1 MRFQM
6 PSYSVCT
13 PMEKGTMIQEF
24 LRLMG
29 VVPLLVMLPRMSTSM
44 ELYGRP
50 ADNSSAVSIPSQPL
64 HCRKY
69 DTTCATTALNQ
80 GTSVII

>member
-13 PMEKGTMIQEF
+13 PMEKGMMIQPPF
-24 LRLMG
+24 RLMG
-29 VVPLLVMLPRMSTSM
+29 VVPLLVMLPRIRTSM

-50 ADNSSAVSIPSQPL
+50 ADDKS
-64 HCRKY
+64 H
-69 DTTCATTALNQ
+69 
-80 GTSVII
+80 